1 MEDLRLT
8 AFAYYK
14 HAPEDVQ
21 QLVDETFKEMDVN
34 ENDCVSWQEFTKY
47 MEMYGDCK
55 HLCNS
60 HFFDELKKE
69 GHEELDFMDV
79 MSLFYIVYSGKPF
92 CNGQCRKFI
101 KGVYFA
107 CVKCFEDDATDATNT
122 FNVCPACYV
131 DGKYVHGHD
140 KFLDNFLLLQ
150 RNRMTALNQQAASI
164 TNESKAPEYGSTSET
179 SNSSSPA
186 PQAPPAPPR
195 PLTKAP
201 EYGSTSE
208 TSNSSSPAPQAPPA
222 PPRPLT
228 PHTSNAMVPVNPRP
242 KNGAG
247 RKALKTIEILLALGN
262 IFAATQCTIM

>member
-1 MEDLRLT
+1 MEDLRRT

-14 HAPEDVQ
+14 YAPTDVQ
-21 QLVDETFKEMDVN
+21 RLVDETFYEMDLDK
-34 ENDCVSWQEFTKY
+34 NDRVSWQEFTKY
-47 MEMYGDCK
+47 MEMHGDCK

-60 HFFDELKKE
+60 LFFDELKKE

-107 CVKCFEDDATDATNT
+107 CVKCFDDDATDATNT

-195 PLTKAP
+195 PLT
-201 EYGSTSE
+201 
-208 TSNSSSPAPQAPPA
+208 
-222 PPRPLT
+222 
-228 PHTSNAMVPVNPRP
+228 PHTYNAMVPVNPRP
-242 KNGAG
+242 KKEC
-247 RKALKTIEILLALGN
+247 REESIEDDRNATGPGKYLCCHSVHHHVK
-262 IFAATQCTIM
+262 IFDQLYQVQSTWQL